1 MLLVD
6 VIHNP
11 VPIGPLQLETSS
23 LIGCSFE
30 TSQDKRCKVSII
42 ELFRVV
48 AHVHAK
54 RFKQY
59 LPSAG

>member
-11 VPIGPLQLETSS
+11 VPIGPLHKQTSS

-30 TSQDKRCKVSII
+30 TSQAKRCEVSII
-42 ELFRVV
+42 KLFRV
-48 AHVHAK
+48 AALRHTK
-54 RFKQY
+54 RLKQY
-59 LPSAG
+59 L